1 MTGVFFLP
9 LSVSLVVVILDF
21 LRVRP
26 VLSTSCRH
34 TLAKAAILAVNG
46 RSG

>member
-21 LRVRP
+21 FERFRYFQP
-26 VLSTSCRH
+26 AAD
-34 TLAKAAILAVNG
+34 TLWQRLLY
-46 RSG
+46 